1 MIYDELVTD
10 PTFPPLLTGEKL
22 AKDVD
27 PFIKAVSAS
36 MIGCDPGVVFY
47 AEDSST
53 LKAAI
58 TLAPEVPL
66 KNSISVAHALMLSAA
81 DSLGALGPPEL
92 AVHFVWPSQF
102 KINAARLW

>member
-36 MIGCDPGVVFY
+36 MIGCDPGIVFY
-47 AEDSST
+47 AED
-53 LKAAI
+53 
-58 TLAPEVPL
+58 PVP
-66 KNSISVAHALMLSAA
+66 
-81 DSLGALGPPEL
+81 
-92 AVHFVWPSQF
+92 
-102 KINAARLW
+102 

>member
-36 MIGCDPGVVFY
+36 MIGCDPGIVFY
-47 AEDSST
+47 AEDPRT

-66 KNSISVAHALMLSAA
+66 KDSISVAHALMLSAA
-81 DSLGALGPPEL
+81 DSLGLWAHPSLLFISCGPL
-92 AVHFVWPSQF
+92 NS
-102 KINAARLW
+102 K